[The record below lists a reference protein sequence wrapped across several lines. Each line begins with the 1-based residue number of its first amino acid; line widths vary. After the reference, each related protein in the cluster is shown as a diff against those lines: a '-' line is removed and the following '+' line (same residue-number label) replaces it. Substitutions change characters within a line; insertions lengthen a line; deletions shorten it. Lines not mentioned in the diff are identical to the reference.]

1 MIITLSGKAGSG
13 KWTVAKLLSEKLW
26 YQHISIGDMKRDV
39 ATSMGLTISEFNILW
54 EQPENKAT
62 FDLKYEDYQKSL
74 ALDSGIILDSRLG
87 FYCQPQAFKVY
98 LDVSD
103 EEAARRIF
111 GDKERSGDTY
121 ASLQAV
127 QEATQQ
133 RNADDIQRFKEL
145 YHVDMSDMTNFNLVV
160 DTDNKTPQQVCEEII
175 AAFHAFGA

>member
-1 MIITLSGKAGSG
+1 M
-13 KWTVAKLLSEKLW
+13 
-26 YQHISIGDMKRDV
+26 
-39 ATSMGLTISEFNILW
+39 
-54 EQPENKAT
+54 
-62 FDLKYEDYQKSL
+62 
-74 ALDSGIILDSRLG
+74 DSRLG

>member
-13 KWTVAKLLSEKLW
+13 KGTVAKLLSEKLW
-26 YQHISIGDMKRDV
+26 YQHISIGNMKRDL

-54 EQPENKAT
+54 ERPENKET
-62 FDLKYEDYQKSL
+62 FDLKYEEYQKNL
-74 ALDSGIILDSRLG
+74 NLNDGIILDSRLW

-111 GDKERSGDTY
+111 GDKERSGDSY

-127 QEATQQ
+127 QEATKK

-145 YHVDMSDMTNFNLVV
+145 YAIDLSDKNNFNLVV
-160 DTDNKTPQQVCEEII
+160 DTDNKTPEQVSEEII
-175 AAFHAFGA
+175 AAFTVFCK